1 MEDQYLVLR
10 VIRCL
15 LAMDNNKG
23 QMKGI
28 RGDTQVIG
36 VEWLVEMIRP
46 VEKWNEDDIL
56 TAIDCVLY
64 NCLDNDISLD
74 KSCVTRGFYP
84 IANLLEQSCIS
95 NSRNI
100 ISGDYLEC
108 RATVF
113 IPQGAAITTSRVD
126 PILDVFS
133 RRKQLRENHHI
144 DCFCERCCS
153 TTELGALTSAL
164 CCLACENILGFFL
177 PPHPAESVPHYTCNI
192 CEYMIPETMAS
203 KATQELIPIVQEF
216 SMFDIDEQADF
227 LDNLLTKFHDNHS
240 LVLQMK
246 LHIVKKLGRDE
257 QGNIKKTEAKVVE
270 KKVQYC
276 KEVLEVL
283 DKVEPGLTIRRGL
296 LLYELGETFLAR
308 GGINNTQQCQDYLAE
323 AAECFENENDF
334 QWRQLMRKIKLL
346 IHHNTM

>member
-1 MEDQYLVLR
+1 
-10 VIRCL
+10 
-15 LAMDNNKG
+15 MDKSKG

-28 RGDTQVIG
+28 RGETQVIG
-36 VEWLVEMIRP
+36 VEWLVEMIRL
-46 VEKWNEDDIL
+46 VERWKEDDIL
-56 TAIDCVLY
+56 TAVDCVLY
-64 NCLDNDISLD
+64 NCLDDDRGLD
-74 KSCVTRGFYP
+74 KICVSRGFFP
-84 IANLLEQSCIS
+84 TANILEQSCVS

-100 ISGDYLEC
+100 INGDSLEC
-108 RATVF
+108 RATVH
-113 IPQGAAITTSRVD
+113 IPEGATITTSRVD

-133 RRKQLRENHHI
+133 RRKELREGHHI

-153 TTELGALTSAL
+153 PTELGGLTSAL

-192 CEYMIPETMAS
+192 CEYRIPETLAS

-227 LDNLLTKFHDNHS
+227 LENLLTKFHDNHS

-257 QGNIKKTEAKVVE
+257 EGNIEKAEARVVD

-276 KEVLEVL
+276 EEVLGVL
-283 DKVEPGLTIRRGL
+283 DKVEPGLTIRRGV
-296 LLYELGETFLAR
+296 LLYELGETLLSR
-308 GGINNTQQCQDYLAE
+308 GALTNAQQCQEYLVE
-323 AAECFENENDF
+323 AAECFENEKDS
-334 QWRQLMRKIKLL
+334 QWRQLRRKIKLL
-346 IHHNTM
+346 IHHNAM